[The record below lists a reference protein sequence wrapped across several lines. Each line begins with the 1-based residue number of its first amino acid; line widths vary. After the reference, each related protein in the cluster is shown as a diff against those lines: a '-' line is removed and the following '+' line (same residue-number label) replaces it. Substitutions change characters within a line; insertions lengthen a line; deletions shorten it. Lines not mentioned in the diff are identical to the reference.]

1 MTTPILGILQSAI
14 ARWAVAIIWTLL
26 LTLLL
31 LQPEADPLIDLG
43 LPGGQS
49 LWREILF
56 SALHLLAFALT
67 CALWFWTLRSVLPS
81 RRRLL
86 VAALFALALGI
97 STEALQS
104 LTLDR
109 HASLID
115 LLANIGGVLIAAR
128 MIRLRCNS

>member
-1 MTTPILGILQSAI
+1 MTTAILGILQSAPV
-14 ARWAVAIIWTLL
+14 RWIVAICWTLL

-67 CALWFWTLRSVLPS
+67 CVLWFWTLRSALPS
-81 RRRLL
+81 RTSLL
-86 VAALFALALGI
+86 AAALIAVALG
-97 STEALQS
+97 
-104 LTLDR
+104 
-109 HASLID
+109 
-115 LLANIGGVLIAAR
+115 
-128 MIRLRCNS
+128 

>member
-1 MTTPILGILQSAI
+1 MTTPILGTLQSPP
-14 ARWAVAIIWTLL
+14 ARWSLAIGWTLL
-26 LTLLL
+26 LTVLL

-67 CALWFWTLRSVLPS
+67 CVLWFWTLRSALPTRTS
-81 RRRLL
+81 
-86 VAALFALALGI
+86 LFAAATIAVALGI

-109 HASLID
+109 HSSAID
-115 LLANIGGVLIAAR
+115 FLANIGGVAIAG
-128 MIRLRCNS
+128 RLLKQRYR

>member
-1 MTTPILGILQSAI
+1 MTNLVIGKLQASPV
-14 ARWAVAIIWTLL
+14 RWSVAIGWTLL

-49 LWREILF
+49 LWREIFF

-67 CALWFWTLRSVLPS
+67 CIVWFWTLRSALPS
-81 RRRLL
+81 RRSLL
-86 VAALFALALGI
+86 VATLIALALGI
-97 STEALQS
+97 TTEALQS

-109 HASLID
+109 HASVID
-115 LLANIGGVLIAAR
+115 FLANIGGVLIAAR
-128 MIRLRCNS
+128 LLAQRYR

>member
-1 MTTPILGILQSAI
+1 MTTSIVGILQSAP
-14 ARWAVAIIWTLL
+14 ARWIVAIGWTLL

-67 CALWFWTLRSVLPS
+67 CILWFWTLRSALPS
-81 RRRLL
+81 RRSLL
-86 VAALFALALGI
+86 AAVLIAIALGI

-109 HASLID
+109 HPSLID
-115 LLANIGGVLIAAR
+115 FLANIGGVLIAAR
-128 MIRLRCNS
+128 ILDQRN

>member
-1 MTTPILGILQSAI
+1 MTTPILGILQSAP
-14 ARWAVAIIWTLL
+14 ARWSLAIFWTLL

-31 LQPEADPLIDLG
+31 LQPEAEPLIDLG

-67 CALWFWTLRSVLPS
+67 CALWFWTLSGAFPYRAS
-81 RRRLL
+81 LL
-86 VAALFALALGI
+86 AAVAIALALGI

-109 HASLID
+109 HASMID
-115 LLANIGGVLIAAR
+115 FLANSGGVLIAAR
-128 MIRLRCNS
+128 VLDQRYR

>member
-1 MTTPILGILQSAI
+1 MTTIILGILQSAP
-14 ARWAVAIIWTLL
+14 ACWSLAIGWTLL

-31 LQPEADPLIDLG
+31 LQPEAEPLIDLG

-67 CALWFWTLRSVLPS
+67 CVLWFWTLRSVLPPRKS
-81 RRRLL
+81 LL
-86 VAALFALALGI
+86 VAATIALALGMI
-97 STEALQS
+97 TEGLQS

-109 HASLID
+109 HTSVID
-115 LLANIGGVLIAAR
+115 FLANIGGVLIAGR
-128 MIRLRCNS
+128 MIWLRCR

>member
-1 MTTPILGILQSAI
+1 MTNPILGTLHSSP
-14 ARWAVAIIWTLL
+14 ARWTVAIIFTLL

-56 SALHLLAFALT
+56 SALHLIAFALT
-67 CALWFWTLRSVLPS
+67 CVLWFWTLRSALPLRGSLLAAVL
-81 RRRLL
+81 
-86 VAALFALALGI
+86 VALALGI

-109 HASLID
+109 HASVFD
-115 LLANIGGVLIAAR
+115 LLANIVGVLTAAR
-128 MIRLRCNS
+128 MIWLRCL

>member
-1 MTTPILGILQSAI
+1 MTTIILGILQSAP
-14 ARWAVAIIWTLL
+14 ARWSLAIGWTLL

-31 LQPEADPLIDLG
+31 LQPEAEPLIDLG

-67 CALWFWTLRSVLPS
+67 CVLWFWTLRSVLPPRKS
-81 RRRLL
+81 LL
-86 VAALFALALGI
+86 VAATIALALGMI
-97 STEALQS
+97 TEGLQS

-109 HASLID
+109 HTSVID
-115 LLANIGGVLIAAR
+115 FLANIGGVLIAGR
-128 MIRLRCNS
+128 MIWLRCR

>member
-1 MTTPILGILQSAI
+1 MTTTIVSILQSAPT
-14 ARWAVAIIWTLL
+14 RWLAAIGWTLL
-26 LTLLL
+26 LSLLL

-49 LWREILF
+49 LWREVLF

-67 CALWFWTLRSVLPS
+67 CVLWFWTLRSAHPA
-81 RRRLL
+81 RKRLL
-86 VAALFALALGI
+86 AAALIAVALGI
-97 STEALQS
+97 VTEALQS
-104 LTLDR
+104 LTPDR

-128 MIRLRCNS
+128 LLNRRNP

>member
-1 MTTPILGILQSAI
+1 MTTAILGILQSTP
-14 ARWAVAIIWTLL
+14 ARWSLAILWTLL

-43 LPGGQS
+43 LPVGQS

-67 CALWFWTLRSVLPS
+67 CVLWFWTLRSALPS
-81 RRRLL
+81 RRSLL
-86 VAALFALALGI
+86 AAALIALVLGI

-109 HASLID
+109 HASMID
-115 LLANIGGVLIAAR
+115 FLANIGGVLIAAR
-128 MIRLRCNS
+128 LIDRRHP

>member
-1 MTTPILGILQSAI
+1 MTTSIVGILQSAP
-14 ARWAVAIIWTLL
+14 ARWIVTIGWTLL

-67 CALWFWTLRSVLPS
+67 CILWFWTLRSALPS
-81 RRRLL
+81 RRSLL
-86 VAALFALALGI
+86 AAVLIAIALGI

-109 HASLID
+109 HPSLID
-115 LLANIGGVLIAAR
+115 FLANIGGVLIAAR
-128 MIRLRCNS
+128 ILDQRY